1 MNKTILTIIAIILV
15 VAGAIAASSMFTVY
29 QSEQAIVMQFGKPQS
44 VIQEPGLNFK
54 LPFVQDVVYVDK
66 RVLSVSTKREEVV
79 TRDQKRLMVDSFARF
94 RIANPLLYYQSF
106 GNIEIAY
113 QRLETILNSQLRQNL
128 GREILTNIVSG
139 ERSNLMNQ
147 IRLQV
152 NKEAKA
158 SGIDVVDVRIIR
170 ADLPKE
176 NSEKVFDRMR
186 SQREQEAK
194 EIRATGAEIAQRIKA
209 NAEKERTV
217 LLANAT
223 KDSEILRGNGDGEKS
238 RIFAEAFG
246 KDEDFFSFYRSM
258 QAYRQ
263 SISDDDTTMVL
274 SPDSEFFRYFDQQNV
289 QPDEAGKQ

>member
-1 MNKTILTIIAIILV
+1 MNKTFLTVLAILLVAIGV
-15 VAGAIAASSMFTVY
+15 VASSSLFTVY
-29 QSEQAIVMQFGKPQS
+29 QTEQAIVMQFGKPQK

-54 LPFVQDVVYVDK
+54 LPFVQDVVFVDK

-94 RIANPLLYYQSF
+94 RIANPLQYYQSY
-106 GNIEIAY
+106 GNIQIAY
-113 QRLETILNSQLRQNL
+113 TRLETILNSQLRQNL
-128 GREILTNIVSG
+128 GRQILNNIVSG
-139 ERSNLMNQ
+139 ERSNLMLQ
-147 IRLQV
+147 IREQV

-158 SGIDVVDVRIIR
+158 SGIDVIDVRIVR

-194 EIRATGAEIAQRIKA
+194 EIRATGAEIAQRIRA
-209 NAEKERTV
+209 NADKERTV
-217 LLANAT
+217 LIANAQ
-223 KDSEILRGNGDGEKS
+223 KDSEILRGEGDGEKN

-258 QAYRQ
+258 QAYRE
-263 SISDDDTTMVL
+263 SIGDDDTSMVL
-274 SPDSEFFRYFDQQNV
+274 SPTSEFFRYFDQQNV
-289 QPDEAGKQ
+289 QPGAGK

>member
-1 MNKTILTIIAIILV
+1 MNKTFLTVIAILLVAIGV
-15 VAGAIAASSMFTVY
+15 VASSALFTVY
-29 QSEQAIVMQFGKPQS
+29 QTEQAIVMQFGKPQK

-54 LPFVQDVVYVDK
+54 LPFVQDVVFVDK

-94 RIANPLLYYQSF
+94 RIANPLQYYQSY

-113 QRLETILNSQLRQNL
+113 ARLETILNSQLRQNL
-128 GREILTNIVSG
+128 GRQILNNIVSG
-139 ERSNLMNQ
+139 ERSNLMLQ
-147 IRLQV
+147 IREQV

-158 SGIDVVDVRIIR
+158 SGIDVIDVRIVR

-194 EIRATGAEIAQRIKA
+194 EIRATGAEIAQRIRA
-209 NAEKERTV
+209 NADKERTV
-217 LLANAT
+217 LIANAQ
-223 KDSEILRGNGDGEKS
+223 KDSEILRGEGDGEKN

-246 KDEDFFSFYRSM
+246 KDEGFFAFYRSM
-258 QAYRQ
+258 QAYRE
-263 SISDDDTTMVL
+263 SIGDDDTSMVL
-274 SPDSEFFRYFDQQNV
+274 SPTSEFFRYFDQQNV
-289 QPDEAGKQ
+289 QPGATN